1 MRNKVIALVAAL
13 GIAFAV
19 ATPAKA
25 QFWGPYYG
33 GWGYGYGYGGYGYGV
48 AALAGAAIVG
58 GAIAAA
64 TSCPYY
70 NGCYGYGYGGYYA
83 APVYG
88 AGPSVVQRKQII
100 IKNSPGATVYEEDDI
115 FGGW

>member
-1 MRNKVIALVAAL
+1 MKNKVIALVAAL

-33 GWGYGYGYGGYGYGV
+33 GYGYGGWGYGGYGYGV
-48 AALAGAAIVG
+48 AALAGAAIIG
-58 GAIAAA
+58 GAIAAGA
-64 TSCPYY
+64 TTCPYY
-70 NGCYGYGYGGYYA
+70 NGCYAGGYYA

-100 IKNSPGATVYEEDDI
+100 IKNSPGARVIEQDVFD
-115 FGGW
+115 W

>member
-1 MRNKVIALVAAL
+1 MRNKVIAFVAAL

-33 GWGYGYGYGGYGYGV
+33 GYGYYGYGYG
-48 AALAGAAIVG
+48 AAAIAGAAIAG
-58 GAIAAA
+58 AAIAAA

-70 NGCYGYGYGGYYA
+70 NGCYAGGYYA
-83 APVYG
+83 APVPVYG
-88 AGPSVVQRKQII
+88 GGPTVVQRKQII
-100 IKNSPGATVYEEDDI
+100 IKNSPGARVVEQDI
-115 FGGW
+115 FDW

>member
-1 MRNKVIALVAAL
+1 MKNKIIALITAL

-33 GWGYGYGYGGYGYGV
+33 GWGYGGWGYGGYGYGV
-48 AALAGAAIVG
+48 AAVAGAAIIG

-70 NGCYGYGYGGYYA
+70 NGCYGGYYA
-83 APVYG
+83 PGVVYG
-88 AGPSVVQRKQII
+88 AGPGVVQRKQII
-100 IKNSPGATVYEEDDI
+100 IKNSPGARVIEQDI
-115 FGGW
+115 FDW